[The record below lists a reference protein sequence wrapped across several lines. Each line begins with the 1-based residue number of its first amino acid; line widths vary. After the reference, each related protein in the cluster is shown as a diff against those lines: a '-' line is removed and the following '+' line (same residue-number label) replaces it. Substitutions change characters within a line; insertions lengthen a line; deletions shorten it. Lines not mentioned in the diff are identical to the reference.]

1 MHRSLFRL
9 SNPVSGFGPT
19 LPRRAIGPIDK
30 YLDTNIT
37 HRHRGY
43 FLGKPF
49 MNDISQQ
56 TGDFYSRT
64 SRESSYFLFLTTW
77 QYLITKVPTT
87 YCSRLSQQNS
97 LLIGFHTKLKGF
109 FKAKSLY
116 RGFVNSRVFS
126 FSVGTLL

>member
-1 MHRSLFRL
+1 MNSICGDDDLTFQLCAQKSIPL

-64 SRESSYFLFLTTW
+64 SGE
-77 QYLITKVPTT
+77 K
-87 YCSRLSQQNS
+87 
-97 LLIGFHTKLKGF
+97 
-109 FKAKSLY
+109 
-116 RGFVNSRVFS
+116 
-126 FSVGTLL
+126 